1 MRMVPAVVLVC
12 VMVLSAGVFVSWD
25 PGPRTTSTGI
35 EPPGL
40 PGGGDPGVTSGFGSP
55 SGGPVATGVCGVSP
69 DPYLNAPRHAS
80 TAKVGSVTHMV
91 WEQVLA
97 RGGLPEICYANDAGG
112 GNLGVGNGRNPAR
125 RVTDTPFASVWPTI
139 AWDSASGILYVSW
152 VEIVLDRGPSNHA
165 DYSVNA
171 RRLAASDDSFFTE
184 MVYPHDL
191 AYLGVWNRDVSALED
206 PDLVERAL
214 GPAVHFRLN
223 VQAGELRIGNASHRH
238 GNPYGHVNFIVD
250 MDGDGIADFSE
261 TSGLTGYKTD
271 WKRVDTDG
279 DGIWDLWEIQHGLD
293 PIFDQQ
299 KDCVRLKIC
308 DLLREGIL
316 FFLDLDGDGLSAA
329 AEGLDYPVTTEVAAF
344 PHGAYAEY
352 RFWPKVSGNYSLVL
366 RTQQRTFSAIG
377 PCDTVAINVTVG
389 GFAAGTL
396 TQPWVDSST
405 WTWTTSS
412 VPPFYLAADTA
423 ADVRL
428 TVAFDPPACGQAI
441 LAVIRALA
449 VDWLKLELSTN
460 RAELDYKDADDFTT
474 EALVMVSTE
483 EMTIHLDPGQKD
495 VLFELD
501 SMAGHDFVPRV
512 LNEVIDAYSDYNIIA
527 NFKID
532 ETGLSATGTVS
543 SLSFDWPPTS
553 TDESSVYLSAHRNPA
568 LSAYVHVMNVHY
580 IAGAGGI
587 AEQSA
592 PGDPASLG
600 GVLLADQNV
609 IDGTSAGSTLRF
621 ERRLALFLHETGHAL
636 GSHHETAGAA
646 LIDPVVDTGGVDI
659 CNQYNVMGWSYCS
672 AEDKVLHGTGNTNR
686 RFGSTTLIGR
696 PRWSIESANLFNF
709 GALLS
714 VQVGNNMAGMLF
726 V

>member
-1 MRMVPAVVLVC
+1 ML
-12 VMVLSAGVFVSWD
+12 WD
-25 PGPRTTSTGI
+25 VGPRMTSTGAGTTA
-35 EPPGL
+35 PPVGGN
-40 PGGGDPGVTSGFGSP
+40 PGIAPESESP
-55 SGGPVATGVCGVSP
+55 LGGPVATGVCGVSP
-69 DPYLNAPRHAS
+69 DPYLNGPRHAS
-80 TAKVGSVTHMV
+80 AVKVGSVSHMV

-125 RVTDTPFASVWPTI
+125 RITDTPFASVWPKI
-139 AWDSASGILYVSW
+139 AWDSASAILYISW
-152 VEIVLDRGPSNHA
+152 VEIVLDHGPPGHV

-171 RRLAASDDSFFTE
+171 RRLAASDDAFSTE

-214 GPAVHFRLN
+214 GPAVHFQID
-223 VQAGELRIGNASHRH
+223 VEAGEVR
-238 GNPYGHVNFIVD
+238 F
-250 MDGDGIADFSE
+250 GDGIQGRRPPSGRPMLIADMDRDGIQDSVE
-261 TSGLTGYKTD
+261 ALGTLGYKTD
-271 WKRVDTDG
+271 WKRPDTDG
-279 DGIWDLWEIQHGLD
+279 DGIWDLWEILHFLD
-293 PIFDQQ
+293 PIINQE
-299 KDCVRLKIC
+299 KDCARLKVC
-308 DLLREGIL
+308 DLIREGIL
-316 FFLDLDGDGLSAA
+316 FFLDLDGDGLSAT

-352 RFWPKVSGNYSLVL
+352 RVWPKVSGNYTLVL

-377 PCDTVAINVTVG
+377 TCDSVAINVTVG
-389 GFAAGTL
+389 GSAAGTL

-412 VPPFYLAADTA
+412 VPPFYLPADTA

-428 TVAFDPPACGQAI
+428 TVAFDPPPCGEAI

-483 EMTIHLDPGQKD
+483 ELTIHLDPGQKD

-501 SMAGHDFVPRV
+501 SMAGHDFVPQV

-543 SLSFDWPPTS
+543 TLSFDWPPTS
-553 TDESSVYLSAHRNPA
+553 TDESSVYLSAHRNSA
-568 LSAYVHVMNVHY
+568 LSSYVHVMNVHY

-592 PGDPASLG
+592 PGDPAPFG

-609 IDGTSAGSTLRF
+609 LDGTTSPTLRF
-621 ERRLALFLHETGHAL
+621 QRRLALFLHETGHAL
-636 GSHHETAGAA
+636 GSHHEKADAA
-646 LIDPVVDTGGVDI
+646 LLDPVIDPGGVDI
-659 CNQYNVMGWSYCS
+659 CNQYNVMGWTYCS
-672 AEDKVLHGTGNTNR
+672 AESTALNGIGNTDR
-686 RFGSTTLIGR
+686 RFGSTILIGR

-709 GALLS
+709 NALLS